1 MLNRIFALLLV
12 SKQILCQDIDE
23 VIWTSEEQS
32 ALLSEEEH
40 KVAFTDVVLESIL
53 KREIGV
59 IVENSRLGEGLS
71 RIPACLLFS
80 DPMALPDISFS
91 KSQTALFDIHF
102 KAWDMKMNG
111 LLFTK
116 VKNLHVLRHLGLND
130 IRVVAQLVAPL
141 TIEGKYS
148 LTGSG
153 LSLLP
158 LTGNGNLSIKIKDFM
173 LTAET
178 YLVLRGTKL
187 FIRKVD
193 LKMTEKDM
201 DVNLQNLMGDGLV
214 GDVANSILDTIGED
228 VLFNNEHLLEEWI
241 QTRVEREINNF
252 LMV

>member
-1 MLNRIFALLLV
+1 MLSRIFSLLLI
-12 SKQILCQDIDE
+12 SKQIFSQDIDE
-23 VIWTSEEQS
+23 VIWTSEEES
-32 ALLSEEEH
+32 ALLSPDEH
-40 KVAFTDVVLESIL
+40 KVAFTDVVLESVI
-53 KREIGV
+53 KREIDV
-59 IVENSRLGEGLS
+59 IVENSRLGFGAA

-91 KSQTALFDIHF
+91 KSQPALFDINF
-102 KAWDMKMNG
+102 KAWNMKMNG

-141 TIEGKYS
+141 NIEGQYS
-148 LTGSG
+148 LTGTG

-158 LTGNGNLSIKIKDFM
+158 LNGNGNLSIKIQDFM

-178 YLVLRGTKL
+178 YMVLRGNKL
-187 FIRKVD
+187 FIRRVD
-193 LKMTEKDM
+193 LKVTEKDM

-228 VLFNNEHLLEEWI
+228 ILFNNEHLLEEWI
-241 QTRVEREINNF
+241 RARVEKNVNDF